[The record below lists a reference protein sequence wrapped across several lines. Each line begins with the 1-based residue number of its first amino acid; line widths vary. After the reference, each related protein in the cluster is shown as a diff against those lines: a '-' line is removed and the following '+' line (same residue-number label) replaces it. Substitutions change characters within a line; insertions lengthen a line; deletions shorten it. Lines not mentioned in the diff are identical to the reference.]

1 MTERAMRNDALEEA
15 AKVADALAE
24 DALAEAYPD
33 EPRWAG
39 ADKDLYLA
47 ERHTRSIVLNLQRV
61 AYRIRKLKEMA

>member
-24 DALAEAYPD
+24 AYPD
-33 EPRWAG
+33 EPRWAA

-61 AYRIRKLKEMA
+61 AYRIRELKEMAQ

>member
-1 MTERAMRNDALEEA
+1 VTERTERNDVLEEA

-24 DALAEAYPD
+24 AYPS

-39 ADKDLYLA
+39 ADKDLYLS

-61 AYRIRKLKEMA
+61 AYRIRELKEMAQ